1 MGALLPLAQLTE
13 SGLPRAKKRCL
24 ATVSIPFLQAPA
36 SLLLHN
42 CRLCGVVLKCSAR
55 RDGYQ
60 QETPNQ
66 LDEKSPRR

>member
-24 ATVSIPFLQAPA
+24 AAVSIPFLQAPA

-42 CRLCGVVLKCSAR
+42 CRLCGVVLKCDLRQGCA
-55 RDGYQ
+55 
-60 QETPNQ
+60 ETDRTPESVNVQ
-66 LDEKSPRR
+66 CIA

>member
-42 CRLCGVVLKCSAR
+42 CRLCGVVLRTLFHVRTSVI
-55 RDGYQ
+55 
-60 QETPNQ
+60 PF
-66 LDEKSPRR
+66 PRPGSITSDC